1 MATKSNGNHPASAGA
16 AIYVDTENLREP
28 DLAQDVIAQTVADWP
43 AEYPPVGSLS
53 LYVRA
58 DKVAL
63 WRMWL
68 EATYPELARRVRGV
82 QHFSREMAK
91 NSADLAITA
100 DAIGDLAAGQAGYIA
115 VISNDSDFGALFV
128 KVREMALDAGW
139 ERLPFLWITAP
150 GGGAISPEI
159 ERFIPDRFRWNLPN
173 ASRPNPV
180 PTWTQTPARPPAV
193 TRKPSAQAPAG
204 ASTAPTPAPAI
215 APTPAATPSPNSS
228 ATPSATPSGAT
239 VPAPKARPTAATQ
252 GVSADDIADELIR
265 QLPVGRFKAGD
276 AQKIIK
282 GKPKS
287 CWSARRWALEPWILC
302 RHHRRGPFRGNIL
315 IRWPQRP
322 LVLVGDSKPCWTCS
336 TAANRGPL
344 VDAAL
349 YEPAP
354 PRQPGRNGRAHRV
367 MGRGVGSLVQRRYP
381 HGGTHPHHLA
391 AHLRDYRCGQ
401 IFRRSK
407 RRTRTTEAAR
417 SSDSGT
423 SA

>member
-43 AEYPPVGSLS
+43 AEYPPVGSVS

-139 ERLPFLWITAP
+139 ERVPFLWITAP

-193 TRKPSAQAPAG
+193 TRNPSAQAPA
-204 ASTAPTPAPAI
+204 AQAPAG
-215 APTPAATPSPNSS
+215 S
-228 ATPSATPSGAT
+228 
-239 VPAPKARPTAATQ
+239 R
-252 GVSADDIADELIR
+252 L
-265 QLPVGRFKAGD
+265 
-276 AQKIIK
+276 
-282 GKPKS
+282 
-287 CWSARRWALEPWILC
+287 
-302 RHHRRGPFRGNIL
+302 RRGPQPRRLRLRRLPRHRRLLRVRIHQ
-315 IRWPQRP
+315 QRRQRRH
-322 LVLVGDSKPCWTCS
+322 
-336 TAANRGPL
+336 RGPPFPPPKPDRPPQPR
-344 VDAAL
+344 VS
-349 YEPAP
+349 AP
-354 PRQPGRNGRAHRV
+354 TI
-367 MGRGVGSLVQRRYP
+367 SL
-381 HGGTHPHHLA
+381 TN
-391 AHLRDYRCGQ
+391 
-401 IFRRSK
+401 
-407 RRTRTTEAAR
+407 
-417 SSDSGT
+417 
-423 SA
+423 

>member
-193 TRKPSAQAPAG
+193 TRKPSAQAPA
-204 ASTAPTPAPAI
+204 AQAPA
-215 APTPAATPSPNSS
+215 AQAPAAQAPAAQAP
-228 ATPSATPSGAT
+228 AAQAPAAQAPAAQAAPGSG
-239 VPAPKARPTAATQ
+239 RP
-252 GVSADDIADELIR
+252 GS
-265 QLPVGRFKAGD
+265 GR
-276 AQKIIK
+276 
-282 GKPKS
+282 
-287 CWSARRWALEPWILC
+287 
-302 RHHRRGPFRGNIL
+302 
-315 IRWPQRP
+315 
-322 LVLVGDSKPCWTCS
+322 
-336 TAANRGPL
+336 
-344 VDAAL
+344 
-349 YEPAP
+349 
-354 PRQPGRNGRAHRV
+354 PG
-367 MGRGVGSLVQRRYP
+367 GSLNRADSGSGDCSDTGGYSESEFISNAVSDAIGGHSYRPQSPTDRRNPGCQRR
-381 HGGTHPHHLA
+381 
-391 AHLRDYRCGQ
+391 RYR
-401 IFRRSK
+401 
-407 RRTRTTEAAR
+407 
-417 SSDSGT
+417 
-423 SA
+423 